1 MEIPTS
7 PDASRPA
14 ATGTDTD
21 YTLSLDEVAEIYYRA
36 GHHRTPRS
44 LQRYC
49 VSGHLDAQKVATAL
63 GDKYLVT
70 PQSVSRHIAQIAE
83 QAALARSRPVTPWR
97 DPSRPFATHVAQPY
111 AVGAPEPAPPIRATP
126 APTAPD
132 TSRQVASQE
141 PDTSPLVEHLER
153 EVERLSDDRE
163 FLRDQIK
170 VKDGQIALKDAQM
183 AAMLERDRET
193 NFLVQG
199 LQKMLAPL
207 LGSPRTEPRDQKESE

>member
-1 MEIPTS
+1 METPTS
-7 PDASRPA
+7 HDLSRQG

-21 YTLSLDEVAEIYYRA
+21 YTLSLEEVGELYYRA
-36 GHHRTPRS
+36 GHARTPRS

-49 VSGHLDAQKVATAL
+49 VSGHLDAQKVETAL

-70 PQSVSRHIAQIAE
+70 PQSVARHIAQIAE
-83 QAALARSRPVTPWR
+83 QAALARSRPVASWR
-97 DPSRPFATHVAQPY
+97 DPSRPFATPVVQPVVAEQS
-111 AVGAPEPAPPIRATP
+111 APAQATP
-126 APTAPD
+126 SATNHD
-132 TSRQVASQE
+132 VSRQVASQE
-141 PDTSPLVEHLER
+141 PDTSLLVEHLER

-170 VKDGQIALKDAQM
+170 VKDGQIALKDEQI

-199 LQKMLAPL
+199 LQKMLTPFLGAPR
-207 LGSPRTEPRDQKESE
+207 SRDNDNERL